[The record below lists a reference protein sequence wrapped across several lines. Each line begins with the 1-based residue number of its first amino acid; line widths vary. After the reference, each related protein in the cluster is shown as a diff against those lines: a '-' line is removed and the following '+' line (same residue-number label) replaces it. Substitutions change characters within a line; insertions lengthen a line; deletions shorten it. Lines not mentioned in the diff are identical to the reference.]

1 MTGTPAEQALTLHGV
16 GALPAAPEPSDL
28 AVAVRVAQYILA
40 RYGAVGHADVFALNQ
55 AYGAVTESLR
65 ILLRAVENAEP
76 IDEQEAA
83 RRSVDRAF
91 PVVAAFLADE
101 RAEAGEGQ

>member
-1 MTGTPAEQALTLHGV
+1 MKRQHTAEQAPTSV
-16 GALPAAPEPSDL
+16 GALPGSAAEPDDL

-40 RYGAVGHADVFALNQ
+40 RYGTVGHEDVFALNQ

-65 ILLRAVENAEP
+65 ILLRAIEDPEP
-76 IDEQEAA
+76 VDEQEAA

-91 PVVAAFLADE
+91 PTVAAFLADE
-101 RAEAGEGQ
+101 RAKAGEGE